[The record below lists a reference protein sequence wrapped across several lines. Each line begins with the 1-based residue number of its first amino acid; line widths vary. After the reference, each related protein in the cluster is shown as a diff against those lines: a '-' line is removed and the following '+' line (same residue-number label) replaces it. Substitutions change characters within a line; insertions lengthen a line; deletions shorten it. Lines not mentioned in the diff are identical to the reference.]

1 MSKNTKGKL
10 SDDNKTQTKIDKFF
24 PKTNSG
30 NSNNK
35 PIEKSEGVNIAE
47 KVVKRA

>member
-24 PKTNSG
+24 PKQIRVIQIINLLK
-30 NSNNK
+30 NQ
-35 PIEKSEGVNIAE
+35 
-47 KVVKRA
+47 KVLI